1 MRTKRV
7 YKGERKMY
15 IYREESYEKMSRRAA
30 NIISAQ
36 VIQKPDAVLGLATG
50 SSPLGVYKQLIEWY
64 NKGDLD
70 FKDVKSVNLD
80 EYCGLSPEH
89 DQSYRYFMNSNFFD
103 HINIDKKNT
112 YVPDGMCENWQ
123 TECENYDKLIRSLG
137 GIDLQLLGI
146 GFNGH
151 IGFNEPSDHFELGTR
166 RVTLTESTLKANSR
180 FFPNGGMPTHAL
192 TMGFKSI
199 LSAKKILLIAGPEK
213 YDIVKRA
220 LKGPVTP
227 EVPASILQ
235 LHDDVSVVY
244 TADRDI

>member
-89 DQSYRYFMNSNFFD
+89 DQSYRYFMNSNFFN

-112 YVPDGMCENWQ
+112 YVPNGMCENWQ

-244 TADRDI
+244 TADKDI

>member
-1 MRTKRV
+1 
-7 YKGERKMY
+7 MY
-15 IYREESYEKMSRRAA
+15 IYREETYEKMSRRAA

-112 YVPDGMCENWQ
+112 YVPNGMCENWQ

-244 TADRDI
+244 TADKDI

>member
-1 MRTKRV
+1 
-7 YKGERKMY
+7 MY
-15 IYREESYEKMSRRAA
+15 IYREETYEKMSRRAA

-89 DQSYRYFMNSNFFD
+89 DQSYRYFMNSNFFN

-112 YVPDGMCENWQ
+112 YVPNGMCENWQ

-180 FFPNGGMPTHAL
+180 FFTNGGMPTHAL

-244 TADRDI
+244 TADKDI

>member
-1 MRTKRV
+1 
-7 YKGERKMY
+7 MY
-15 IYREESYEKMSRRAA
+15 IYREETYEKMSRRAA

-89 DQSYRYFMNSNFFD
+89 DQSYRYFMNSNFFNY
-103 HINIDKKNT
+103 INIDKKNT
-112 YVPDGMCENWQ
+112 YVPNGMCENWQ

-244 TADRDI
+244 TADKDI